1 MYNIK
6 KERKMTGKGNLEK
19 AYLRFS
25 GLLENT
31 MSQKDISSQFQF
43 FMSGKVFKQKA
54 KQKGFVPIKIPK
66 LTSKFI
72 RTGRLA

>member
-1 MYNIK
+1 
-6 KERKMTGKGNLEK
+6 MTGKGNLEK
-19 AYLRFS
+19 AYLRFV
-25 GLLENT
+25 GLLDGK
-31 MSQKDISSQFQF
+31 MPMKDIEKQFQY

-66 LTSKFI
+66 LTSRFI